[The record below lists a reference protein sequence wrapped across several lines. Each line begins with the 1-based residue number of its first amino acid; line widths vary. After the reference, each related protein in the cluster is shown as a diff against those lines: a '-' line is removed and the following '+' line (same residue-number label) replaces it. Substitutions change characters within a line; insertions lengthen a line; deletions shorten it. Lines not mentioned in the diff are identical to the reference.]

1 MVAYKYFRVFFLK
14 ELEVFER
21 TLRYERKKLKM
32 GEYSTA
38 LHVYLLIAIFELNL
52 NHPLQQGSKRRKMAC
67 VFSSSF

>member
-1 MVAYKYFRVFFLK
+1 
-14 ELEVFER
+14 
-21 TLRYERKKLKM
+21 M